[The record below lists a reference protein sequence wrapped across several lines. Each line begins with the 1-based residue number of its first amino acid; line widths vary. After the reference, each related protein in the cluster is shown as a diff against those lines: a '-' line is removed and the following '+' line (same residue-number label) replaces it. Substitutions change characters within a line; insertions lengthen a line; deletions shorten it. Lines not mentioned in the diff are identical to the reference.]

1 MKKALVTG
9 GGGFLGFAIVKQLLD
24 KGYTVRSISRN
35 SYKKLLDLGVE
46 EIIGDISNPE
56 DAEFAVDGVDTVFH
70 VAAKAGIWGKYEDYY
85 RINFTGTKN
94 IADFSLKHNVKEFI
108 YTSSPSVIFNGED
121 MENVDESVPYP
132 DEFHTHYPKTKA
144 LAEQYIQDITKKGL
158 KTISLRPHL
167 IWGPGDNHLVPRI
180 IKKAKKLKRIGNIS
194 KLVDTIYIDNAANAH
209 ILAQEKLKED
219 ENLSGNIYFIS
230 QDDPIDTWDMIDRIL
245 NSAGKPKIKGSV
257 SVKTAYNIG
266 AFLEFIF
273 KILNI
278 KSEPPMT
285 RFVAKELSTAHWFNI
300 SAVKKDLGYI
310 PKISISEGLELLE
323 KSFD

>member
-1 MKKALVTG
+1 LKKALVTG

-24 KGYTVRSISRN
+24 KGYLVRNISRN

-56 DAEFAVDGVDTVFH
+56 DAEKAVAGVDTVFH
-70 VAAKAGIWGKYEDYY
+70 VAAKAGIWGKYEDYF

-94 IADFSLKHNVKEFI
+94 IADFSLKHNVNEFI

-219 ENLSGNIYFIS
+219 ENLSGRIYFIS
-230 QDDPIDTWDMIDRIL
+230 QDEPIDTWDMIDRIL

-300 SAVKKDLGYI
+300 SAAKKDLGYI

-323 KSFD
+323 KSFE